1 MKLNRIKKIMALS
14 AVVLT
19 LTGCKDEFF
28 DVNNNPNNPSIST
41 PKLTLPVAE
50 QEIAVMQG
58 TRLTYLGQFI
68 MYNWATPSN
77 WSANQ
82 DFARYNITANFFS
95 DIFENSYTGVL
106 KNLTYVE
113 NYTDPTGVIDY
124 SNYKG
129 ISTILK
135 AYQYQLLVDL
145 YGDVPYTEA
154 NLRRENTT
162 PAYDKAEDI
171 YKDNIKKLTEVV
183 TMLSNAPE
191 NAENPAAQD
200 VIFKGDMIKWQ
211 QFANT
216 LKLRYL
222 LRLSNTGQDTFI
234 KQGIQEILS
243 NGKGFI
249 TSTVSVNPGYAD
261 NVGKLSPF
269 YGYFRNAS
277 THSETDRG
285 DYTVATDYTIDVLKK
300 NNDPRLMR
308 LYAESEAHEYKGVWQ
323 TDALPGKGYTS
334 KDLSKV
340 GPGLIKSPSQD
351 QPLMLL
357 SEALFLQSEAVVRGF
372 LAGDAEALYNKAITE
387 SFKYLEV
394 PEATTAAIAYY
405 SQVAPNVN
413 FASSPNKIQAIMTQ
427 KWIALN
433 GTNSQEI
440 WIEFNRTGFPSG
452 LPLPKSTTRT
462 NRPYRLL
469 YPSSEI
475 SRNANNAVSYTHL
488 TLPTKRIV

>member
-1 MKLNRIKKIMALS
+1 MALS

-200 VIFKGDMIKWQ
+200 VIFKGD
-211 QFANT
+211 
-216 LKLRYL
+216 
-222 LRLSNTGQDTFI
+222 LSLI
-234 KQGIQEILS
+234 HI
-243 NGKGFI
+243 
-249 TSTVSVNPGYAD
+249 
-261 NVGKLSPF
+261 
-269 YGYFRNAS
+269 
-277 THSETDRG
+277 SEPT
-285 DYTVATDYTIDVLKK
+285 
-300 NNDPRLMR
+300 
-308 LYAESEAHEYKGVWQ
+308 
-323 TDALPGKGYTS
+323 
-334 KDLSKV
+334 
-340 GPGLIKSPSQD
+340 
-351 QPLMLL
+351 
-357 SEALFLQSEAVVRGF
+357 
-372 LAGDAEALYNKAITE
+372 
-387 SFKYLEV
+387 
-394 PEATTAAIAYY
+394 
-405 SQVAPNVN
+405 
-413 FASSPNKIQAIMTQ
+413 
-427 KWIALN
+427 
-433 GTNSQEI
+433 
-440 WIEFNRTGFPSG
+440 
-452 LPLPKSTTRT
+452 
-462 NRPYRLL
+462 RPY
-469 YPSSEI
+469 
-475 SRNANNAVSYTHL
+475 
-488 TLPTKRIV
+488 